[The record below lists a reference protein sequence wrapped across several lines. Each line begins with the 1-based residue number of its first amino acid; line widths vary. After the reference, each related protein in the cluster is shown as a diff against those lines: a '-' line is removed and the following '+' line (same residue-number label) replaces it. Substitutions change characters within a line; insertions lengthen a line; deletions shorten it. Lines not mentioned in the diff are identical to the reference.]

1 MSLDGGG
8 ANTTLEDGRQ
18 KSSSDSVS
26 RQDDEKSAPPASTCD
41 MVNGLQLTFK
51 CEKDDE
57 TKTIV
62 SLSKNVG
69 KSNFGGVPV
78 PQNLGEVDIK
88 SKDFS
93 ELFLRMNADRVN
105 GYLANVRIDEV
116 IANKKID
123 AFFKSIFGVKWQSMW
138 CCRQTWNN
146 PNSTGWTAATGT
158 VYNQEYVKKMFE
170 KMKKF
175 LSDFKENTQSLTVIE
190 WTRPDSTNV
199 FGGKTRNR
207 KRRRSRTMRK
217 RQTL

>member
-1 MSLDGGG
+1 MS
-8 ANTTLEDGRQ
+8 
-18 KSSSDSVS
+18 
-26 RQDDEKSAPPASTCD
+26 
-41 MVNGLQLTFK
+41 
-51 CEKDDE
+51 
-57 TKTIV
+57 V
-62 SLSKNVG
+62 SLSKNGG
-69 KSNFGGVPV
+69 KSESDNGSQNFGDVPV

-105 GYLANVRIDEV
+105 GYLNNVNIDEF

-158 VYNQEYVKKMFE
+158 VYNKNYVKAMFAQ
-170 KMKKF
+170 MKNV
-175 LSDFKENTQSLTVIE
+175 LSKFKEKSLTPIE
-190 WTRPDSTNV
+190 WTHKESNSV
-199 FGGKTRNR
+199 LGGKTRNR